1 MQMQEELTK
10 RLAEAAALKTQ
21 VAHVAA
27 NLMAVVHAITAKC
40 EAVSK
45 DNAVLSGKMDVLIG
59 LMGARSTP
67 VTVSPSPVPPF
78 PVGEYKSHYNLE
90 PFPVMASPVPVPS
103 VPVAHNEHHVVYS
116 DGIVAPRLAV

>member
-78 PVGEYKSHYNLE
+78 PVGPEYKSHYNLE

-116 DGIVAPRLAV
+116 DPRLAV